1 MPTGS
6 RTLLLRML
14 GSALL
19 LKFKGVPFEPRRL
32 RLVEQFLQIASY
44 ESTFDAL
51 GASSFGGEGSFDWR
65 FVSGTGNIGQGNDSQ
80 DKTTQRLMEGVKDK
94 AQRASMVDLRT
105 GRIPEESEDSDA
117 AESDSIM
124 TKVQSSSVNPAG
136 IESSIPS
143 TILNLIKNSK
153 MSIMQDSS
161 LNSLEKDFLSCVWSD
176 RLSEVSSIS
185 LVKNIL
191 AFWKNAQEY
200 QRFLG
205 IVKGYQHY
213 RLAFETPQFPR
224 GLSFNSRKQ
233 VLIKQPSLNLT
244 GKSDAEILDDFS
256 KVNPND
262 QMKFMFQTL
271 LGKNTDLEQKLQQEN
286 TNLNDKIDQINTDL
300 VNQMNAVKL
309 SIPSVPTQQPAATG
323 SGGQSSGQVLNP
335 SSIASPGQG
344 QTDPLVIDI
353 LKNIRE
359 GLAGKEGGTINS
371 PQFNIE
377 DDINNW
383 IEHFEV
389 AARANGWSRDS
400 WGRKAVSRIKGKAF
414 PKIEAY
420 IKDISVPANYNQSGD
435 LIVDYDQLKA
445 YLIASFSKT
454 CPNVS
459 YAIKLKEARFSGME
473 CPFEFV
479 ENIRSSLSAMKL
491 EVKDHLVPYVISG
504 IEHPQ
509 IEMELKRMSARGDID
524 ADNLDRKLEEI
535 QSIFIKAC
543 EKCKAKKPI
552 DNDCKSCSKKLNP
565 TVPKFEPNQYRG
577 NQRPLRA
584 GYPSNS
590 FTGARNEN
598 RNQVR
603 TPVKQWTQR
612 TCFKCNQVGHIATYC
627 PNTAVKQPVKK
638 EPKKEPGV
646 MFSDLGISEFYGGNS
661 SSSTW
666 GNQFHF

>member
-1 MPTGS
+1 
-6 RTLLLRML
+6 
-14 GSALL
+14 
-19 LKFKGVPFEPRRL
+19 
-32 RLVEQFLQIASY
+32 
-44 ESTFDAL
+44 
-51 GASSFGGEGSFDWR
+51 
-65 FVSGTGNIGQGNDSQ
+65 
-80 DKTTQRLMEGVKDK
+80 MEGVKDK

-105 GRIPEESEDSDA
+105 GRIPEESEVSDA

-136 IESSIPS
+136 SESSIPS

-200 QRFLG
+200 QRFLE

-233 VLIKQPSLNLT
+233 VVIKQPSLNLT

-262 QMKFMFQTL
+262 QM
-271 LGKNTDLEQKLQQEN
+271 TDLEQKLQQEN

-323 SGGQSSGQVLNP
+323 SGGQSSGQVLNQ

-344 QTDPLVIDI
+344 QTDLLMIDI

-435 LIVDYDQLKA
+435 LIVDYHQLKA

-491 EVKDHLVPYVISG
+491 VVLRIGIRIS
-504 IEHPQ
+504 HP
-509 IEMELKRMSARGDID
+509 
-524 ADNLDRKLEEI
+524 
-535 QSIFIKAC
+535 
-543 EKCKAKKPI
+543 
-552 DNDCKSCSKKLNP
+552 
-565 TVPKFEPNQYRG
+565 
-577 NQRPLRA
+577 
-584 GYPSNS
+584 
-590 FTGARNEN
+590 
-598 RNQVR
+598 
-603 TPVKQWTQR
+603 
-612 TCFKCNQVGHIATYC
+612 
-627 PNTAVKQPVKK
+627 
-638 EPKKEPGV
+638 
-646 MFSDLGISEFYGGNS
+646 
-661 SSSTW
+661 
-666 GNQFHF
+666 